1 MEQYIKWFE
10 NKVRVK
16 LSAITINSI
25 TSDEM
30 VSITHKKNLS
40 NIPCGFVD
48 RRNVSPTIWIRN
60 DMSELQTQTTIR
72 LCEKISVNSKTVI
85 KVIY

>member
-16 LSAITINSI
+16 LPTITINSI

-30 VSITHKKNLS
+30 VSITHKKNPS

-48 RRNVSPTIWIRN
+48 RRNDSPTIWIRN
-60 DMSELQTQTTIR
+60 DMSELQTQTNI
-72 LCEKISVNSKTVI
+72 IN
-85 KVIY
+85 